1 MLEIFASNF
10 LQKMEETDNNQ
21 DAQPSPLAVIKSVF
35 DDFNLSGL
43 PDDIYVRVLDIISSN
58 L

>member
-1 MLEIFASNF
+1 
-10 LQKMEETDNNQ
+10 MEETDNNQ